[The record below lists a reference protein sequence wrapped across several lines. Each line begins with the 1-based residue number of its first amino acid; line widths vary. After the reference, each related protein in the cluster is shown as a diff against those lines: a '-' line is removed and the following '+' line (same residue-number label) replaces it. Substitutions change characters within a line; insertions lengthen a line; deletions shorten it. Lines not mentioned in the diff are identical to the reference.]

1 MQLDHQGKAQ
11 KQPDG
16 IRLRKRAAKQLIKKK
31 PGFEIR
37 TGGRVLDEAHPIPE
51 VQALGTLF
59 WRGKQPLQTAPE
71 IRCFADIWFGFCIS
85 TTQEEHRGTSGDCRE
100 DLLVTLGDKFD
111 ALNQHP
117 CILVLMKGLLLGRWT
132 GVL

>member
-11 KQPDG
+11 TQPRG

-59 WRGKQPLQTAPE
+59 WRGKQPLRTAAE
-71 IRCFADIWFGFCIS
+71 VRWFADIWFGFCSS
-85 TTQEEHRGTSGDCRE
+85 TTQEEHRGTSGDGRVA
-100 DLLVTLGDKFD
+100 LLVTLGAK
-111 ALNQHP
+111 
-117 CILVLMKGLLLGRWT
+117 
-132 GVL
+132 